1 MYNFDKVAKF
11 QNSLKWHVNDSE
23 LPMTLGDM
31 DFEVAPEIITEL
43 HKRIE
48 NKNFGYE
55 YIPHEYY
62 ASVAKWYKEMHNCT
76 LDISWMSFSQGV
88 VATLSAIITNLMNE
102 DSVITVLTPGFDKFK
117 KVGEGK
123 QKVLVSELIY
133 DKEKRDYD
141 INWLDLED
149 KLKKTNLFVLCNPH
163 SPVGKIWSQKDL
175 EKILKLSLKYD
186 FKIFSDEIH
195 GEITFEK
202 KYTPLFS
209 LDEKLLKNT
218 IIAVSPSKAFNIAGI
233 QTATIITPN
242 KELKEQVDNAIKS
255 FHLNEANSLAVPAT
269 IAAYTEGRVWLEELK
284 DYLRE
289 NRNFIERFLEHNV
302 PDVKP
307 SLNEASY
314 FLWLDISSLN
324 VDAQELTKFIR
335 KKTGLILT
343 AGDKFDGNGKQFLR
357 MNIATSTDLIED
369 ALRRLQRAVVLF
381 KRKDDDLMSLIL
393 DK

>member
-175 EKILKLSLKYD
+175 EKILK
-186 FKIFSDEIH
+186 
-195 GEITFEK
+195 
-202 KYTPLFS
+202 
-209 LDEKLLKNT
+209 
-218 IIAVSPSKAFNIAGI
+218 
-233 QTATIITPN
+233 
-242 KELKEQVDNAIKS
+242 
-255 FHLNEANSLAVPAT
+255 
-269 IAAYTEGRVWLEELK
+269 
-284 DYLRE
+284 
-289 NRNFIERFLEHNV
+289 FLV
-302 PDVKP
+302 M
-307 SLNEASY
+307 
-314 FLWLDISSLN
+314 
-324 VDAQELTKFIR
+324 KFM
-335 KKTGLILT
+335 
-343 AGDKFDGNGKQFLR
+343 GK
-357 MNIATSTDLIED
+357 
-369 ALRRLQRAVVLF
+369 
-381 KRKDDDLMSLIL
+381 
-393 DK
+393 

>member
-11 QNSLKWHVNDSE
+11 QNSLKWHVNDNE

-55 YIPHEYY
+55 YIPYEYY
-62 ASVAKWYKEMHNCT
+62 VSVAKWYKEMHNCT

-133 DKEKRDYD
+133 DKEKRNYD

-186 FKIFSDEIH
+186 FKIFNDEIH
-195 GEITFEK
+195 GEITFDK

-269 IAAYTEGRVWLEELK
+269 IAAYTEGKDWLEKLK

-314 FLWLDISSLN
+314 ILWLDISSLN
-324 VDAQELTKFIR
+324 VDAQELTEFIR

-369 ALRRLQRAVVLF
+369 ALRRLQRAIVLF
-381 KRKDDDLMSLIL
+381 KRKDDDLMNLIL
-393 DK
+393 NK

>member
-141 INWLDLED
+141 INWL
-149 KLKKTNLFVLCNPH
+149 
-163 SPVGKIWSQKDL
+163 WSQKDL

-195 GEITFEK
+195 GEITFDK

-255 FHLNEANSLAVPAT
+255 FHLNEAKSIRLRPQQLQH
-269 IAAYTEGRVWLEELK
+269 IQKEEFGLK
-284 DYLRE
+284 
-289 NRNFIERFLEHNV
+289 N
-302 PDVKP
+302 
-307 SLNEASY
+307 
-314 FLWLDISSLN
+314 
-324 VDAQELTKFIR
+324 
-335 KKTGLILT
+335 
-343 AGDKFDGNGKQFLR
+343 
-357 MNIATSTDLIED
+357 
-369 ALRRLQRAVVLF
+369 
-381 KRKDDDLMSLIL
+381 
-393 DK
+393 

>member
-1 MYNFDKVAKF
+1 MHATNFYVRFQKICKNANIRVYKKIVKIKGGRKTKKIYMCNITKSKVNTHMLRHTYATRMIEAGVPAEVLQK
-11 QNSLKWHVNDSE
+11 L
-23 LPMTLGDM
+23 LG
-31 DFEVAPEIITEL
+31 
-43 HKRIE
+43 HK
-48 NKNFGYE
+48 
-55 YIPHEYY
+55 
-62 ASVAKWYKEMHNCT
+62 
-76 LDISWMSFSQGV
+76 DIQ
-88 VATLSAIITNLMNE
+88 TTINTYTTI
-102 DSVITVLTPGFDKFK
+102 FDKFK

-133 DKEKRDYD
+133 DKEKRNYD

-195 GEITFEK
+195 GEITFDK

-269 IAAYTEGRVWLEELK
+269 IAAYTEGKDWLEELK
-284 DYLRE
+284 DYLRK

-324 VDAQELTKFIR
+324 VDAQELTEFIR

-369 ALRRLQRAVVLF
+369 ALRRLQRAIVLF
-381 KRKDDDLMSLIL
+381 KRKDDDLMNLIL
-393 DK
+393 NK